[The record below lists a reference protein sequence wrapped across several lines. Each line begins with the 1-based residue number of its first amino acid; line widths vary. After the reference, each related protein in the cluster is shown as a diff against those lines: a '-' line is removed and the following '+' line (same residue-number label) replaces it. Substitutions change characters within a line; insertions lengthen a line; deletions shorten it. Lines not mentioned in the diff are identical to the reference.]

1 MDLYY
6 QQQSAA
12 GEQQQYP
19 HYGWPPHP
27 LYQPPPHYAPNTNTH
42 KNTSKHARQKT
53 NIPPNGSLQD
63 RPPTLRPIGVNK
75 AVYFQQQVVQP
86 KHEQYIDLTKLK
98 VASLRRYVKYFDLD
112 NVASNT
118 PKNQLVKII
127 QEHWKKLKFDEALEK
142 QTILDFTRK
151 YKQEKLQVKGSRR
164 LRQQVARRD
173 FIDDEDYEI

>member
-63 RPPTLRPIGVNK
+63 RPPTLRPIGVN
-75 AVYFQQQVVQP
+75 
-86 KHEQYIDLTKLK
+86 K